1 MVRREQTRSQSSTN
15 AEGWIDDAATMERI
29 AVKKLVTNVGFP
41 TLRIDSMKAIDR
53 VMASYAK
60 VHKITDE
67 QADIIRK
74 DLANFIA
81 NLLDGRLPQ
90 KPKKSN

>member
-1 MVRREQTRSQSSTN
+1 
-15 AEGWIDDAATMERI
+15 
-29 AVKKLVTNVGFP
+29 
-41 TLRIDSMKAIDR
+41 MKAIDR